1 MRRQRTWN
9 CIQWTYRGEQS
20 APFPTPTLPGEA
32 ATSAARSCSSVQK
45 KESYITQI
53 CTHTLSRLLCLKS
66 CPYGPLRPSPK
77 RSHNTKVTSAVD
89 SGFSPDTPAKRG
101 VSKDFFSRVN
111 YGFLPSADK
120 QRHCRTIHVKHQ
132 CIVATCISLLLGPA
146 V

>member
-1 MRRQRTWN
+1 MKLYPMDIQGRTV
-9 CIQWTYRGEQS
+9 
-20 APFPTPTLPGEA
+20 
-32 ATSAARSCSSVQK
+32 SSVSDTNTPRGSGDFSRS
-45 KESYITQI
+45 ELLF
-53 CTHTLSRLLCLKS
+53 CAEEGELHHANLHTHTFPPPLSEKLPLW
-66 CPYGPLRPSPK
+66 PLRPSPK
-77 RSHNTKVTSAVD
+77 RSQNTKVTSAVD